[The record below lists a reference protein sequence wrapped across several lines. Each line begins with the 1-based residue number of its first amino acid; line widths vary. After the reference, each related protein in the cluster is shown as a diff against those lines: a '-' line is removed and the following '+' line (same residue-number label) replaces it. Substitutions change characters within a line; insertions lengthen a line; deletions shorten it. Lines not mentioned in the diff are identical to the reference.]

1 MNKVHEVLK
10 LAIIGS
16 GKWGMNHIRTAYG
29 LLDDNLKCVCDMNAI
44 HKDKIKEIS
53 DTINFTTELDDVLND
68 SEINSVIVA
77 TPAETHFEI
86 SKKCIESNKH
96 VLVEKPI
103 TLVSED
109 AKVLVDIANEKNK
122 KLMVG
127 HVLLYHPAIVEIK
140 EMLNNGKLGKLQYI
154 YSNRLNLGTVRSE
167 ENILW
172 SFAPHDIS
180 IMQFL
185 TDNNPVNVYAKG
197 AVFLQNDI
205 EDTTLTFLE
214 YPDNVHAHIFVSW
227 LHPFKEHR
235 LLVIG
240 DEGMLVFEDSL
251 KNEKLKFYK
260 KGYHKVNGTLEKFE
274 NDYEVVDTESKQPL
288 TEEQKHFFDCIVNGK
303 KPLTNGVH
311 AVEVLEI
318 LENAQKSLKSNVDPV
333 K

>member
-1 MNKVHEVLK
+1 VYEEIK
-10 LAIIGS
+10 LAVIGS
-16 GKWGMNHIRTAYG
+16 GKWGMNHVRTAYG
-29 LLDDNLKCVCDMNAI
+29 LLGDNLKCVCDMNADNEE
-44 HKDKIKEIS
+44 KVKEIS
-53 DTINFTTELDDVLND
+53 DTINFTTELNDVLND

-77 TPAETHFEI
+77 TPAETHFKI
-86 SKKCIESNKH
+86 SKKCLESNKH

-109 AKVLVDIANEKNK
+109 AKVLVDIAKEKNK

-260 KGYHKVNGTLEKFE
+260 KGYHKVNGTLEKFD
-274 NDYEVVDTESKQPL
+274 NDYEVVETESKQPL
-288 TEEQKHFFDCIVNGK
+288 TEEQKHFYDCIVEGK

-318 LENAQKSLKSNVDPV
+318 LEKAQRSLKSNVEC
-333 K
+333 

>member
-1 MNKVHEVLK
+1 MYEEIK
-10 LAIIGS
+10 LAVIGS
-16 GKWGMNHIRTAYG
+16 GKWGMNHVRTAYG
-29 LLDDNLKCVCDMNAI
+29 LLCDNLKCVCDMNADN
-44 HKDKIKEIS
+44 KEKVKEIS
-53 DTINFTTELDDVLND
+53 DTINFTTELNDVLND

-86 SKKCIESNKH
+86 SKKCLESDKH

-109 AKVLVDIANEKNK
+109 AKVLVDIAKEKDK

-127 HVLLYHPAIVEIK
+127 HVLLYHTAIVAIK

-154 YSNRLNLGTVRSE
+154 YSNRLNLGIVRSE

-260 KGYHKVNGTLEKFE
+260 KGYHKVNGTLEKFD
-274 NDYEVVDTESKQPL
+274 NDYEVVETESKQPL
-288 TEEQKHFFDCIVNGK
+288 TEEQKHFYDCIDDGK

-318 LENAQKSLKSNVDPV
+318 LEKAQKSLKSNVEC
-333 K
+333 